1 MQQLPLKKYNLYG
14 YQKIYLKWW
23 KNNVISWNWGSIL
36 LQTYENQF
44 VSKGVV
50 HNLIFFLSKNI
61 KHQSINVD
69 NKTNKQIKQNSLA
82 RLTMVWWCPWPSEH
96 HELLCIH
103 QQTLHLKLCHLFQP
117 NDSRPLHQ
125 LKDKFTQKS
134 YITGLRT
141 HFHQPL
147 KHQSFVQLRKF
158 KYQIQHYTITLTL
171 DRHRDEFQW
180 LNLWNTMPRATHWLL

>member
-1 MQQLPLKKYNLYG
+1 MLGCKGLNDTKRHGNCIKHDWNCVMQQLPVEKYNLYG

-69 NKTNKQIKQNSLA
+69 NKTNKQNKTKQPSKTNHGLVMSINIRTPWAPLYTSTNSASKTVPSFSAWQFKTIASIK
-82 RLTMVWWCPWPSEH
+82 
-96 HELLCIH
+96 
-103 QQTLHLKLCHLFQP
+103 
-117 NDSRPLHQ
+117 
-125 LKDKFTQKS
+125 
-134 YITGLRT
+134 G
-141 HFHQPL
+141 
-147 KHQSFVQLRKF
+147 
-158 KYQIQHYTITLTL
+158 
-171 DRHRDEFQW
+171 
-180 LNLWNTMPRATHWLL
+180 